1 MKTLFELKCPSCGA
15 QLDYEEGMEFVFCK
29 YCGTKI
35 MINDENTY
43 TLRSVDYAEIEKA
56 KNESK
61 RISIQEDIIRKEYDR
76 DEKENKRYNKNS
88 IIFAIMLA
96 SFVLIIMISMSHD
109 SESRVGWI
117 MLLVVEYF
125 VLFLMNRSSD
135 HKEKEKQRYKQRL
148 RANGVNIIELSPEV
162 YNCEN
167 KDCNVIRSQ
176 FEALGF
182 KNVQMVPLA
191 DLNIFTAFRNGKVE
205 EVRINNETLQDSIY
219 YENDMVVI
227 KYHSRG

>member
-125 VLFLMNRSSD
+125 VLFLGTVY
-135 HKEKEKQRYKQRL
+135 HYTLKL
-148 RANGVNIIELSPEV
+148 RK
-162 YNCEN
+162 C
-167 KDCNVIRSQ
+167 Q
-176 FEALGF
+176 
-182 KNVQMVPLA
+182 
-191 DLNIFTAFRNGKVE
+191 IF
-205 EVRINNETLQDSIY
+205 
-219 YENDMVVI
+219 I
-227 KYHSRG
+227 KK